1 MFKLSGAILVVFAPG
16 FPIIRV
22 RSLYVDRRRSSETI
36 YLWLVILNNERWKQM
51 SRNWISLS
59 CNKDAR
65 RDYLTGEI
73 LGSAVCCHG
82 TQWEVWLFDNLT
94 FWLFLTISLF
104 FDYLAIFDFLTIW
117 LFLTISLFL
126 TGEICVLPWDW
137 VGGLTRRA
145 NIETGF
151 QYKFIHQTTQNK
163 FEGRVGENYPSVC
176 FVLVCTGGPM
186 FLVNQWCLKLR

>member
-104 FDYLAIFDFLTIW
+104 LTIW
-117 LFLTISLFL
+117 LFLTFWLFDYFWLFRCFWLVKSVCCHGTEWEVWREEQTSVSRLGFNTNLYTRPPKTNLKEESVKTIPLFALFL
-126 TGEICVLPWDW
+126 YVLEDP
-137 VGGLTRRA
+137 
-145 NIETGF
+145 
-151 QYKFIHQTTQNK
+151 
-163 FEGRVGENYPSVC
+163 C
-176 FVLVCTGGPM
+176 FL
-186 FLVNQWCLKLR
+186 